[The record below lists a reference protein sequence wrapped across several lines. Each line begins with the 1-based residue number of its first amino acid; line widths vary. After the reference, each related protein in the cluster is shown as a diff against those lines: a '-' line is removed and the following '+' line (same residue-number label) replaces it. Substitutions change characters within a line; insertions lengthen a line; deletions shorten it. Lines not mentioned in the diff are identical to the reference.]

1 MSFLRFVTANYE
13 QIGELTYQHVLL
25 TLKAAAIATA
35 LGVVLGVVVSRRP
48 RLSAVVLG
56 AAGIVFTIPS
66 LALFGLMIPVLG
78 IGATPA
84 IVVLVAYVQFVIIR
98 NTVAGIRS
106 VDAGVLEA
114 ARGMGLGRAQMLW
127 QVELPLAM
135 PVLFAGVRM
144 AVVLIVGSATIAAW
158 VGAGGLGV
166 FITRGLGSV
175 NMTVMLAGAIP
186 ACLLAVGLDQL
197 MAVAERRLLW
207 PLCGIAGAARLAAE
221 GSHGGG

>member
-1 MSFLRFVTANYE
+1 MSFFRFVSANYA

-25 TLKAAAIATA
+25 TLKAASIATA
-35 LGVVLGVVVSRRP
+35 LGVGLGVVVSRRP
-48 RLSAVVLG
+48 RLAAMVLG

-66 LALFGLMIPVLG
+66 LALFGLMIPFLG

-98 NTVAGIRS
+98 NTIAGIRS
-106 VDAGVLEA
+106 VDAGVIEA
-114 ARGMGLGRAQMLW
+114 ARGLGFGRSQVLW

-158 VGAGGLGV
+158 IGAGGLGV

-197 MAVAERRLLW
+197 MAVAERQVLW
-207 PLCGIAGAARLAAE
+207 PWCGVTDGTRLAAE
-221 GSHGGG
+221 GGHSGG

>member
-1 MSFLRFVTANYE
+1 VSFVRFVTANYG

-25 TLKAAAIATA
+25 TLKAAAIATV
-35 LGVVLGVVVSRRP
+35 LGVGIGVVVSRLP

-66 LALFGLMIPVLG
+66 LALFGLMIPFLG
-78 IGATPA
+78 IGTTPA

-114 ARGMGLGRAQMLW
+114 ARGLGLGQAQVMW

-158 VGAGGLGV
+158 IGAGGLGV

-175 NMTVMLAGAIP
+175 NMAVMLAGAIP

-207 PLCGIAGAARLAAE
+207 PWCGITGARVVAE
-221 GSHGGG
+221 VGHGGG